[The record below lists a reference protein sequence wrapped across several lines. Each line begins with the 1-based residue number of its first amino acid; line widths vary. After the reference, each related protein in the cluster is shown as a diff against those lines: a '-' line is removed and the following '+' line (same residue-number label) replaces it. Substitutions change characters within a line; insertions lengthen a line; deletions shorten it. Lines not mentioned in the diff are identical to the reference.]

1 MIISPNVKVPS
12 PGPGVD
18 GPTEASFK
26 FRCQRSNSDF
36 LVTARE
42 MLEQYLISHNAHVY
56 PSATSRTH
64 QRTDSFT
71 DAFPHFDSKVLSTA
85 RTRHQSESLLLVV
98 VYVRRTERN
107 VSDSADLG
115 RPSEAMIDRRLR
127 LASSSPD
134 VKALF
139 NNNTHHSPA
148 PSYIYHL
155 EEEEDFDTQA
165 NYVPSHNTDYWTPL
179 PPIVS
184 LCLIPRPEFAVDQ
197 AYRALGCRLVH
208 AARKPSSVV
217 QIRSWKR
224 S

>member
-1 MIISPNVKVPS
+1 MPFEADMAVPAHPELARICASSDFAAFVDRIKHELQVVISPNVKIPS

-85 RTRHQSESLLLVV
+85 RTRHQSQCLLRSRVLVFGAECKIFQ
-98 VYVRRTERN
+98 T
-107 VSDSADLG
+107 
-115 RPSEAMIDRRLR
+115 RPTL
-127 LASSSPD
+127 D
-134 VKALF
+134 VHPKL
-139 NNNTHHSPA
+139 
-148 PSYIYHL
+148 
-155 EEEEDFDTQA
+155 
-165 NYVPSHNTDYWTPL
+165 
-179 PPIVS
+179 
-184 LCLIPRPEFAVDQ
+184 
-197 AYRALGCRLVH
+197 
-208 AARKPSSVV
+208 
-217 QIRSWKR
+217 
-224 S
+224 